1 MVKTLDAAVP
11 CAPDS
16 GHNLIRDVADGD
28 MAAIQD
34 IYAHHVL
41 EGLASFEEEPP
52 DEAEMTR
59 RRDALLA
66 DGYPYRVAV
75 LDGLVKGYA
84 YASDFRPRPA
94 YRHTVENSVY
104 VDVGTQRQGV
114 GRRLLKNLIERC
126 TELGYRQM
134 IAVIGDSANEA
145 SISLHADLGFEKAGR
160 LSSTGFKF
168 GRWVDTVIMQRP
180 LGDGDATLP
189 PE

>member
-1 MVKTLDAAVP
+1 MTSEATPA
-11 CAPDS
+11 APDAD
-16 GHNLIRDVADGD
+16 NILIRDVADSD

-52 DEAEMTR
+52 DEAEMTH
-59 RRDALLA
+59 RRDALVA

-75 LDGLVKGYA
+75 LDGRVKGYS
-84 YASDFRPRPA
+84 YVSRFRPRPA

-104 VDVGTQRQGV
+104 VDVGTQRQGI
-114 GRRLLKNLIERC
+114 GRSLLEDLIERC

-134 IAVIGDSANEA
+134 IAVIGDSGNEA
-145 SISLHADLGFEKAGR
+145 SISLHADMGFEKAGL

-180 LGDGDATLP
+180 LDDGDGTLP